1 MKINIILDDITRL
14 KMDAIVNA
22 ANNQLAGGGGVDGAI
37 HRAGGSAIL
46 EECRQIGYC
55 ETGNA
60 VYTTAGKL
68 PSRYLI
74 HTVGPIWNE
83 LPAVVADLLL
93 TLSYRNSMLLAE
105 HLHCSTIA
113 FPNIS
118 TGVYGFPKDRA
129 AGLVREVVQN
139 YSPKKLEV
147 LTFCC
152 FDQENYDVYN
162 ELFKSFKF
170 NN

>member
-1 MKINIILDDITRL
+1 MKINIILEDITKL

-37 HRAGGSAIL
+37 HRAGGATIL
-46 EECRQIGYC
+46 EECRRIGFC
-55 ETGNA
+55 ETGKA
-60 VYTTAGKL
+60 VYTHAGTL
-68 PSRYLI
+68 PSKYLI

-83 LPAVVADLLL
+83 HPALLADLLL
-93 TLSYRNSMLLAE
+93 SLSYRNSLILAE
-105 HLHCSTIA
+105 YLSCNTIA

-118 TGVYGFPKDRA
+118 TGVYGFPKERA
-129 AGLVREVVQN
+129 AELVREVVEN
-139 YSPKKLEV
+139 YQPKSLAK

-152 FDQENYDVYN
+152 YDQENYDIYN
-162 ELFKSFKF
+162 EVFKSFQF

>member
-1 MKINIILDDITRL
+1 MKINIILDDITKL

-22 ANNQLAGGGGVDGAI
+22 ANKQLAGGGGVDGAI
-37 HRAGGSAIL
+37 HRAGGNTIL
-46 EECRQIGYC
+46 EECRQIGFC

-60 VYTTAGKL
+60 VYTTAGNL

-83 LPAVVADLLL
+83 HPALMADLLL
-93 TLSYRNSMLLAE
+93 SLSYRNSLLLAD
-105 HLHCSTIA
+105 HLACNTLA

-129 AGLVREVVQN
+129 AELVRGVVQ
-139 YSPKKLEV
+139 YFEPKKLES

-152 FDQENYDVYN
+152 FDQENYDIYN
-162 ELFKSFKF
+162 EVFKSFKF

>member
-1 MKINIILDDITRL
+1 MKINIILDDITKL
-14 KMDAIVNA
+14 KTDAMVNA
-22 ANNQLAGGGGVDGAI
+22 ANKQLAGGGGVDGAI
-37 HRAGGSAIL
+37 HKAGGSTIL

-55 ETGNA
+55 ETGKA
-60 VYTTAGKL
+60 VYTSAGNL

-83 LPAVVADLLL
+83 HPAVVADLLL
-93 TLSYRNSMLLAE
+93 SLSYRNALLLAE
-105 HLHCSTIA
+105 YLSCNTIA

-118 TGVYGFPKDRA
+118 TGVYGFPKERA
-129 AGLVREVVQN
+129 AELVREVVSN
-139 YSPKKLEV
+139 YQPKRIDN

-152 FDQENYDVYN
+152 FDQENYDIYN
-162 ELFKSFKF
+162 ELFKSFHF